1 MNTNIKRLA
10 EESAFYRKLSQLDGL
25 TELFNYRHFQQLLDI
40 ELNRAQRGNKPLSLV
55 LIDTDDF
62 KLYNNTCGQAMGEL
76 ALKKLAWVLTHNCR
90 RCDFTA
96 RYGDEE
102 FAVIIPD
109 TPKQIAAIVANRIR
123 QAVAGMEFKY
133 EHILPQGGFTV
144 SLGVAEYPAD
154 AQSQDELIEKAEQAL
169 CRAKN
174 SGENRVCLFDAETTL
189 NRSRKLI
196 QKR

>member
-1 MNTNIKRLA
+1 MSTKIKRLA

-55 LIDTDDF
+55 IMGADDF
-62 KLYNNTCGQAMGEL
+62 KLYYCKCGQAMGDL
-76 ALKKLAWVLTHNCR
+76 ALKKLAWVLNHNCR

-96 RYGDEE
+96 RYGNEE

-109 TPKQIAAIVANRIR
+109 IPKQIAAMVANRIR
-123 QAVAGMEFKY
+123 QAVAGAEFKY
-133 EHILPQGGFTV
+133 GHILPQGRFTV

-154 AQSQDELIEKAEQAL
+154 ARNQDDLIEKAEQAL

-174 SGENRVCLFDAETTL
+174 SGKNRVCLVDAGAM
-189 NRSRKLI
+189 SYQI
-196 QKR
+196 AIKR